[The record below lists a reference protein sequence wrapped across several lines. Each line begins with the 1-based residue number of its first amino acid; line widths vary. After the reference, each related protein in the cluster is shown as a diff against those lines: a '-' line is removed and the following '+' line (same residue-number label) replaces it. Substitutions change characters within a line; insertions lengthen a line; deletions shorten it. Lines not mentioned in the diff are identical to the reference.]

1 MSKTHSSSHFSLEC
15 ALIYAYNG
23 RMQAQSTQIRVTLPV
38 QLQGLLQAKTSKF
51 GLSLSAYIKNLIIND
66 VQDVEIPVFQASKR
80 VEKSYKKALQERD
93 AAIPVPDVNVFFDN
107 L

>member
-1 MSKTHSSSHFSLEC
+1 
-15 ALIYAYNG
+15 
-23 RMQAQSTQIRVTLPV
+23 MQAQSTQIRVTLPV